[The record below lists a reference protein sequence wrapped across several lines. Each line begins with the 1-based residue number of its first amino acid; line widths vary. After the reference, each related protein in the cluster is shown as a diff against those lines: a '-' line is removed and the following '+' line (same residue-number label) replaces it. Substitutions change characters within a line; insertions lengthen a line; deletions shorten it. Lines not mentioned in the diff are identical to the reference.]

1 MTNIQLPVF
10 VTDLFS
16 IYGVSDPAQM
26 LIILLSLVLGVLLVL
41 IMLIAFRGRP
51 YGSNSSNQKGK
62 AADSPRTKTPASEP
76 IISKSALPEEG
87 EAVAAQSTNI
97 IENFESVSE
106 QVEDFQIFKRP
117 RQKLSPADQIAPSL
131 DVKDPMSTTDHL
143 QLIEREMVRLRG
155 LYQGG
160 HITRDMYIDET
171 QSLYLQARELSSI
184 S

>member
-16 IYGVSDPAQM
+16 MFGVTDPARI
-26 LIILLSLVLGVLLVL
+26 LVILLSLVLGVLVVL
-41 IMLIAFRGRP
+41 IVLIAFRGRSS
-51 YGSNSSNQKGK
+51 GSNLAHQKGE
-62 AADSPRTKTPASEP
+62 AADSSRAKETAPEP
-76 IISKSALPEEG
+76 IISKSTQSEEG
-87 EAVAAQSTNI
+87 DDLAAQSTNI
-97 IENFESVSE
+97 IENQNLVSE

-117 RQKLSPADQIAPSL
+117 RQKSTTADQPAPSL
-131 DVKDPMSTTDHL
+131 DVKDPMSTADHL
-143 QLIEREMVRLRG
+143 RLIEQEMIRLRG

-171 QSLYLQARELSSI
+171 RSLYLQARELSSI